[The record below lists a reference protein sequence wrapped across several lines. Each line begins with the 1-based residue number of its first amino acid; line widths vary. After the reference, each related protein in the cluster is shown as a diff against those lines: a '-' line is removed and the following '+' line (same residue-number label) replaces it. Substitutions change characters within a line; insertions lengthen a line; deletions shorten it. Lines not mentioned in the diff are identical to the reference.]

1 MTFVPS
7 AKETPHD
14 VYLLEHSEG
23 YYVGI
28 SNNVHYRLEQHKAT
42 KQNVRLAHH
51 FKVPTRREAEGVE
64 ATFHQLMK
72 QGEDMMDFFCEEF
85 FLLHSLW
92 FHRGMK
98 GYPKH
103 LTQVPRIKF

>member
-7 AKETPHD
+7 AMEFPHD

-23 YYVGI
+23 PYVGI
-28 SNNVHYRLEQHKAT
+28 TNNVNKRLEQHKQT
-42 KQNVRLAHH
+42 KKDVRLLHH
-51 FKVPTRREAEGVE
+51 FKVSTRREAEGVE

-72 QGEDMMDFFCEEF
+72 QEDITTLFCEEF